1 MMTQEQL
8 IQGNRNLAMK
18 MWLYISKPFQIT
30 KVLEILYMLDWLWY
44 AIISTIPDRYVVGG
58 IFTSLRSEWPKEVII
73 TALFLIAM
81 LHVIALMRNI
91 IWLRKFNLIFN
102 AAILLFLSATYLI
115 GLPIPA
121 GVGYMLILIGIT
133 IFAFLR
139 MDESH

>member
-1 MMTQEQL
+1 
-8 IQGNRNLAMK
+8 MK

-30 KVLEILYMLDWLWY
+30 KVLEMLYMLDWLWY
-44 AIISTIPDRYVVGG
+44 AVISTIPDRYVIGG
-58 IFTSLRSEWPKEVII
+58 IFTSLRTEWSKELII
-73 TALFLIAM
+73 IVLFIIAM
-81 LHVIALMRNI
+81 VHVIALIRNV

-102 AAILLFLSATYLI
+102 AAILLYLSSTYLI

-121 GVGYMLILIGIT
+121 GVGYMLILVGIT

>member
-1 MMTQEQL
+1 MTQEQL
-8 IQGNRNLAMK
+8 IQGNRNLALK

-30 KVLEILYMLDWLWY
+30 KVLEMLYMLDWLWY
-44 AIISTIPDRYVVGG
+44 AVISTIPDRYVVGG
-58 IFTSLRSEWPKEVII
+58 IFTSLRTEWSKELII
-73 TALFLIAM
+73 IVLFIIAM
-81 LHVIALMRNI
+81 VHVIALIRNI

-102 AAILLFLSATYLI
+102 AAILLYLSSTYLI

-121 GVGYMLILIGIT
+121 GVGYMLILVGIT

>member
-8 IQGNRNLAMK
+8 MQGNRNLAMK

-30 KVLEILYMLDWLWY
+30 KVLEMLYMLDWLWY
-44 AIISTIPDRYVVGG
+44 AVISTIPDRYVVGG
-58 IFTSLRSEWPKEVII
+58 IFTSLRTEWSKELII
-73 TALFLIAM
+73 IVLFIIAM
-81 LHVIALMRNI
+81 VHVIALIRNI

-102 AAILLFLSATYLI
+102 TAILLYLSSTYLI

-121 GVGYMLILIGIT
+121 GVGYMLILVGIT